1 MEWRTGVIR
10 IRFHGRGGHGVK
22 TASRIVGTA
31 AFLSGRQCQDSPVYG
46 AERRGAAVT
55 AFTRISDEPIL
66 ERGMI
71 ADPDLIVLADETLL
85 HDPAAA
91 VLAGQ
96 DVASAVFINCESAEA
111 LVREHGIHPSVYSL
125 DVTGRTLAALGRASA
140 LSAGLAA
147 AAARLVGVIPQEMLL
162 DAMRE
167 EFGHLGVAEEDIER
181 NLYVGREV
189 FAELPAIA
197 LLERAPAPA
206 PRMAAVDY
214 HDPVVGAPSV
224 LAAGNAELRQT
235 GAWRLTRPVIDRDV
249 CTRCGLC
256 FVECPDGAIALDPE
270 GFPVI
275 DYDHCK
281 GCMICRHL
289 CPLAAIGTEKETRAW

>member
-1 MEWRTGVIR
+1 MIR

-31 AFLSGRQCQDSPVYG
+31 AFLAGYECQDSPIYG
-46 AERRGAAVT
+46 AERRGAAVM
-55 AFTRISDEPIL
+55 AFTRISNEAIL

-71 ADPDLIVLADETLL
+71 DHPDMIILADETLL
-85 HDPAAA
+85 QDPAAA

-96 DVASAVFINCESAEA
+96 DSASALFVNCADATTLPQEF
-111 LVREHGIHPSVYSL
+111 GIRPPVYEL
-125 DVTGRTLAALGRASA
+125 DLTERTRAALGRASA

-147 AAARLVGVIPQEMLL
+147 AAARLTGLVSEQDLTA
-162 DAMRE
+162 AMQE
-167 EFGHLGVAEEDIER
+167 EFEHLGVTTGDIEK
-181 NLYVGREV
+181 NLQVGRDV
-189 FAELPAIA
+189 FAALPVVEFREMAGSGSAAIA
-197 LLERAPAPA
+197 E
-206 PRMAAVDY
+206 VGS
-214 HDPVVGAPSV
+214 HDSIVGTPSV
-224 LAAGNAELRQT
+224 LSPGNAELRHT
-235 GAWRLTRPVIDRDV
+235 GNWRVTRPVIDRNV

-256 FVECPDGAIALDPE
+256 FVECPDGAISLDAE

-289 CPLAAIGTEKETRAW
+289 CPLDAIDSEQETQAW